1 MTKATK
7 RHIALSALIAIIIIA
22 LAIYNFLYTTKEN
35 FYTGV
40 SGFISI
46 VTTGIILLL
55 LIAIIINLMIA
66 NFRKE
71 IKIRNTFEY
80 IIFTAL
86 TVIALG
92 YINNIIWANRVQ

>member
-1 MTKATK
+1 MTKTTK
-7 RHIALSALIAIIIIA
+7 RHIALSALIGIIIIA

-71 IKIRNTFEY
+71 IKIIKTFEY

-86 TVIALG
+86 TMIALG

>member
-7 RHIALSALIAIIIIA
+7 RHIALSALIGIIIIA

-55 LIAIIINLMIA
+55 LITIIINLIIA
-66 NFRKE
+66 NFIKE
-71 IKIRNTFEY
+71 IKIRKTFEY

-86 TVIALG
+86 AVIALG

>member
-1 MTKATK
+1 M
-7 RHIALSALIAIIIIA
+7 HSQFII
-22 LAIYNFLYTTKEN
+22 FLYTTKEY

-71 IKIRNTFEY
+71 IKIRKTFEY

-86 TVIALG
+86 AVIALG